1 MPTICF
7 SLQTGAKANT
17 NSALHKLN
25 FYQLLNVYNGF
36 IQIYTDGSKDG
47 NRVAAA
53 MVHRH
58 SVVVTARLPDGSS
71 IFSAEAHAVVLALEF
86 IEAHGSSRFVIFSDS
101 MSCLQAINNAKWS
114 NPIIRCILEKCHV
127 LCLAGKEI
135 HFCWIPSHVDIPG
148 NDRADSEAR
157 AALKSPMSD
166 CEVPH
171 TDYKQMVSLH
181 LRKVW
186 QTHWNNI
193 TFNKLQAIK
202 SVIGETNLKG
212 VTRRRD
218 AVVLHRT
225 RIGHTHLTHCFL
237 LKGED
242 QPQCNSCNSA
252 LTVRHILLDCPH
264 LQNARK
270 KYFNVGSLSEL
281 FSHFSAF
288 NILNFLQETGF
299 YQRF

>member
-1 MPTICF
+1 
-7 SLQTGAKANT
+7 
-17 NSALHKLN
+17 
-25 FYQLLNVYNGF
+25 
-36 IQIYTDGSKDG
+36 
-47 NRVAAA
+47 
-53 MVHRH
+53 MVCKQNI
-58 SVVVTARLPDGSS
+58 VLTCRLPDNSS
-71 IFSAEAHAVVLALEF
+71 IFSAEAHAIILSLEF
-86 IEAHGSSRFVIFSDS
+86 IDRHDFTRFVVFSDS
-101 MSCLQAINNAKWS
+101 LSCLQAIHNARWS
-114 NPIIRCILEKCHV
+114 NALICEILEKCH
-127 LCLAGKEI
+127 LLSLAGKEV

-157 AALKSPMSD
+157 AALKFPISD

-171 TDYKQMVSLH
+171 TDYRQMVSLH
-181 LRKVW
+181 LSKVW
-186 QTHWNNI
+186 QTHWNNN

-218 AVVLHRT
+218 AVVLHRA

-264 LQNARK
+264 LQNSRK

-281 FSHFSAF
+281 FSHFSVF
-288 NILNFLQETGF
+288 NVLNFLQETGF